1 MVQTVKAKKYLGQ
14 HFLNDLSIAK
24 KIVDAL
30 SDDNKNVLE
39 VGPGM
44 GVLTQFI
51 IPRNGLNFKVV
62 EIDAES
68 VEYLNKKMPALR
80 DGKIISADFLKMD
93 LDSLFD
99 GNFAVIG
106 NFPYNISSQIFFKIL
121 EHKDRVP
128 EVVGMLQ
135 REVAQRLA
143 SPPGKKDYGILSVL
157 LQAYYD
163 IEYLFTVDETA
174 FTPPPKVKS
183 GVIRLK
189 RNRVTHLDCNEALFK
204 TVIKTT
210 FNQRRKTIWNSIRAL
225 SFDHEAVREHPF
237 MKMRPEQLS
246 VSQFVE
252 LTNIVAQNGNKQ

>member
-68 VEYLNKKMPALR
+68 VEYLNKNMPALR
-80 DGKIISADFLKMD
+80 DDKIISADFLKMD

-128 EVVGMLQ
+128 EVV
-135 REVAQRLA
+135 
-143 SPPGKKDYGILSVL
+143 
-157 LQAYYD
+157 
-163 IEYLFTVDETA
+163 
-174 FTPPPKVKS
+174 
-183 GVIRLK
+183 
-189 RNRVTHLDCNEALFK
+189 
-204 TVIKTT
+204 
-210 FNQRRKTIWNSIRAL
+210 
-225 SFDHEAVREHPF
+225 
-237 MKMRPEQLS
+237 
-246 VSQFVE
+246 
-252 LTNIVAQNGNKQ
+252 